1 MGVVDP
7 ALILVVD
14 DDDVALY
21 RKGHMLRRAG
31 FEVAEARSGPDALA
45 VVAALRPRV
54 VVLDVNLP
62 GLNGWEVCRRLKA
75 DEHTASTLV
84 LQVSATYVSEEDR
97 ARALEGGADACLT
110 EPIEPPVLV
119 ATVRALLRAR
129 RAEDALR
136 DALDRE
142 ASARAAAEAANHT
155 KDEFLATLSHELR
168 SPLGAILNWTSVLRS
183 AELPP
188 AQRARALEAIERNTR
203 LQVKLIEDLLDV
215 SRIISGKMAL
225 DLALVDLGAVV
236 DGALESVR
244 PGAEA
249 KGVTIVATIDRAAAV
264 SGDAARLQQ
273 VVWNLL
279 SNAVKFTPRGGRVTI
294 RLDGVDG
301 HARIRVVDTGA
312 GIDPAFLPHIF
323 ERFRQADTSTT
334 RTQGGLGLGLAIVRH
349 LVELHGGSIEAESQG
364 AGRGSTFTVLLPLA
378 GDGDVRPSERRC
390 PTGRDVENGLENGPP
405 PSALAGLHVL
415 LVEDDPDAR
424 EAMVA
429 VLQRCGATV
438 TAAGSAAE
446 GCAALDRRVPDAI
459 VSDIAMP
466 QQDGYAFIRAVRCR
480 PAERGGDVP
489 AVALTAYAT
498 DADQRRTAEA
508 GFQAHLKKPMD
519 ARDLITIMT
528 GILGRVPHGFEPEDE
543 EE

>member
-1 MGVVDP
+1 MGAGDQPAVV
-7 ALILVVD
+7 LVVD
-14 DDDVALY
+14 DDETALY
-21 RKGHMLRRAG
+21 RKTHILRRAG
-31 FEVAEARSGPDALA
+31 FEVTEARTGPEALA
-45 VVAALRPRV
+45 AAVAHRV
-54 VVLDVNLP
+54 RVIVLDVNLP

-75 DEHTASTLV
+75 DAATRSTLV
-84 LQVSATYVSEEDR
+84 LQVSATYVTEEDR

-119 ATVRALLRAR
+119 ATVRSLLRAR

-136 DALDRE
+136 EALARE
-142 ASARAAAEAANHT
+142 AGLRAAAEAANRA

-168 SPLGAILNWTSVLRS
+168 SPLGAILTWTTLLRTS
-183 AELPP
+183 DVPP

-203 LQVKLIEDLLDV
+203 LQVKLIDDLLDV

-225 DLALVDLGAVV
+225 EIGLVELTAVV

-249 KGVTIVATIDRAAAV
+249 KGVTIVARIDPAAGPV

-294 RLDGVDG
+294 TVE
-301 HARIRVVDTGA
+301 HVEPNVRIRVADTGA
-312 GIDPAFLPHIF
+312 GIEPAFLPHMF

-349 LVELHGGSIEAESQG
+349 LVELHGGSVEAESDG
-364 AGRGSTFTVLLPLA
+364 PGRGSTFTVVLPLPAVGDTLRGPGRESPA
-378 GDGDVRPSERRC
+378 GGRRPGGERRDLS
-390 PTGRDVENGLENGPP
+390 GVR
-405 PSALAGLHVL
+405 VL
-415 LVEDDPDAR
+415 VVDDDLDAR
-424 EAMVA
+424 EALVA
-429 VLQRCGATV
+429 VLEQRGAVV
-438 TAAGSAAE
+438 TSAGSAAE
-446 GCAALDRRVPDAI
+446 AEALLDRAVPDAI

-466 QQDGYAFIRAVRCR
+466 AQDGYAFIRAVRRR
-480 PAERGGDVP
+480 PVERGGGVP
-489 AVALTAYAT
+489 AIALTAYASA
-498 DADQRRTAEA
+498 DDQRRTAEA

-519 ARDLITIMT
+519 ALDLVAIMAELVGREPAADGCERD
-528 GILGRVPHGFEPEDE
+528 
-543 EE
+543 